1 MNHPRSGDLSPL
13 SHKELQERSRAQSG
27 HSRHSRES
35 GNPRKT
41 MRYGKCHSSG
51 KFSVSWTA
59 VVGAWCMH
67 ALVFAGEVLDECPR
81 DHLRAVYLQA
91 VERHEVV
98 DLAAVE
104 VEVLK
109 LCRERQGLISE
120 IVRGEEEL
128 AELLATHAGEP
139 GPARAR
145 ADSDPLP
152 ALLPASRERSPA
164 AAGSET
170 RGTLSLVSGRTE
182 KGERAPPLYRWF
194 TVYGSGSELFAGVSD
209 GVERWWVRAGDE
221 LPGGVEVVSVRVRP
235 VSVRAAAGERQ
246 WQLPGPGG
254 APARTDGGESP

>member
-1 MNHPRSGDLSPL
+1 MP
-13 SHKELQERSRAQSG
+13 
-27 HSRHSRES
+27 
-35 GNPRKT
+35 
-41 MRYGKCHSSG
+41 
-51 KFSVSWTA
+51 
-59 VVGAWCMH
+59 
-67 ALVFAGEVLDECPR
+67 ALVFAQEVLDECPR

-128 AELLATHAGEP
+128 AGLLATHAG
-139 GPARAR
+139 GTGTVSART
-145 ADSDPLP
+145 DSDLLP
-152 ALLPASRERSPA
+152 ALLPASRGQNPA
-164 AAGSET
+164 ASVGET
-170 RGTLSLVSGRTE
+170 GGALSLASGRTGI
-182 KGERAPPLYRWF
+182 GERDPLLYRWF

-235 VSVRAAAGERQ
+235 DSVRAAAGARQ

-254 APARTDGGESP
+254 SPAVEGGEGSP

>member
-1 MNHPRSGDLSPL
+1 
-13 SHKELQERSRAQSG
+13 
-27 HSRHSRES
+27 
-35 GNPRKT
+35 
-41 MRYGKCHSSG
+41 MR
-51 KFSVSWTA
+51 WAA
-59 VVGAWCMH
+59 VVGAWCMP

-128 AELLATHAGEP
+128 TELLATHAGGT

-145 ADSDPLP
+145 TDSDPLP

-164 AAGSET
+164 AAASET
-170 RGTLSLVSGRTE
+170 RGTLPLVSGRAE
-182 KGERAPPLYRWF
+182 KGERDPTLYRWF

-254 APARTDGGESP
+254 APTTTDGGESP

>member
-1 MNHPRSGDLSPL
+1 MRRSL
-13 SHKELQERSRAQSG
+13 RVA
-27 HSRHSRES
+27 
-35 GNPRKT
+35 
-41 MRYGKCHSSG
+41 
-51 KFSVSWTA
+51 WAA
-59 VVGAWCMH
+59 VAGAWCMP

-128 AELLATHAGEP
+128 EDLLATHAGGP
-139 GPARAR
+139 GAARAR
-145 ADSDPLP
+145 TDSGPLP
-152 ALLPASRERSPA
+152 ALLPASREQGPA
-164 AAGSET
+164 AAGGET
-170 RGTLSLVSGRTE
+170 HRTE
-182 KGERAPPLYRWF
+182 SLASGHTGKGERGLPPYRWF

-209 GVERWWVRAGDE
+209 GIDRWWVRAGDE
-221 LPGGVEVVSVRVRP
+221 LPGGVEVVSVGVRP
-235 VSVRAAAGERQ
+235 VSVRAAAGARQ

-254 APARTDGGESP
+254 SLATTGGEESP

>member
-1 MNHPRSGDLSPL
+1 M
-13 SHKELQERSRAQSG
+13 
-27 HSRHSRES
+27 
-35 GNPRKT
+35 
-41 MRYGKCHSSG
+41 
-51 KFSVSWTA
+51 
-59 VVGAWCMH
+59 VVGAWCMP
-67 ALVFAGEVLDECPR
+67 ALVVAGEVLDECPR

-128 AELLATHAGEP
+128 AELLATHAGGT
-139 GPARAR
+139 GPALAR
-145 ADSDPLP
+145 TDSNSLP
-152 ALLPASRERSPA
+152 ALLPASRQQSPA
-164 AAGSET
+164 AAGGET
-170 RGTLSLVSGRTE
+170 RGTLPPVSGRTG
-182 KGERAPPLYRWF
+182 KGERDSSLYRWF

-235 VSVRAAAGERQ
+235 VSVRATAGDRQ

-254 APARTDGGESP
+254 SPATTGGEESP